1 MASSLVTA
9 QRGSRV
15 ETTPAPTKVAL
26 VATLLITGAVLAA
39 FLRTAPSAEIEPRR
53 TSYALVVLSFLFLLR
68 VAGQL
73 TVVARGP
80 RWLPPMLDWNLA
92 PYRIVLPAQIAFLV
106 VMGLICGD
114 LFRSEG
120 AFATP
125 SPGFGRAAIW
135 FSYVYAAA
143 IGVRYVLRMTRRRD
157 QRWFGGTIPMVFHLV
172 LASFVYVY
180 GSFHA
185 SD

>member
-9 QRGSRV
+9 HRGSPAGA
-15 ETTPAPTKVAL
+15 TPAPTKAAL
-26 VATLLITGAVLAA
+26 VTTVLLTGAVLVEY
-39 FLRTAPSAEIEPRR
+39 LRRAPATEIEPRG
-53 TSYALVVLSFLFLLR
+53 TCYALFVLSFLFLLR

-73 TVVARGP
+73 VVVARAPG
-80 RWLPPMLDWNLA
+80 WLPPMRDWNLA
-92 PYRIVLPAQIAFLV
+92 PYRIVLPTQIAFLV
-106 VMGLICGD
+106 LMGLICYD

-120 AFATP
+120 VFAGPWP
-125 SPGFGRAAIW
+125 SFGRAAVW
-135 FSYVYAAA
+135 FSYVYASA
-143 IGVRYVLRMTRRRD
+143 IVLRFALRMTRRPD

-185 SD
+185 SY